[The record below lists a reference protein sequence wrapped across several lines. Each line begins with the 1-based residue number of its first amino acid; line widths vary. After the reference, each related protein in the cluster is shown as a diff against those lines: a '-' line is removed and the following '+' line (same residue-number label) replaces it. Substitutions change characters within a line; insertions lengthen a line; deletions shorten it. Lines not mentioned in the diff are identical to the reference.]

1 MNSLL
6 PLSDWYFSIS
16 IITQRLNVD
25 QINRINS
32 NIITEDPLPYA
43 QKNLLTLNGAVV
55 LIPN

>member
-32 NIITEDPLPYA
+32 NIITESPLPYA